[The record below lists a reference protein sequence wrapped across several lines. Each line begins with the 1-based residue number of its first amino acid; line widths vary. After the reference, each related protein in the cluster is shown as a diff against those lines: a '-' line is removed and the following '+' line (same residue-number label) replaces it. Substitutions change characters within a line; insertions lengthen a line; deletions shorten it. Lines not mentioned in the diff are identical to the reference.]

1 MADIE
6 IGTAVRHR
14 TWTGTTG
21 TVVGI
26 DGPWLSVAWHNS
38 CVIDELKADDVDVW
52 ADAPAELREWRGG
65 LGRLGGITEP
75 YRVVPV
81 TGGL

>member
-1 MADIE
+1 M
-6 IGTAVRHR
+6 
-14 TWTGTTG
+14 
-21 TVVGI
+21 
-26 DGPWLSVAWHNS
+26 
-38 CVIDELKADDVDVW
+38 IDELKADDVDVW